1 MRLNF
6 GWQAMKKQTIQ
17 KHLVENFAD
26 FWPQYLLF
34 EIYRWR
40 KITEISGSPAD
51 AMILHVVAWNYFLST
66 TLDQKI
72 ESKDFES
79 VLKAWNVGFDDSSD
93 KNSPLKKR
101 LTVSGIA
108 HQTSIA
114 FETVRRRVS
123 KLEERGLI
131 TNSRERGILLR
142 PDTDFNKKIVED
154 LHPME
159 QKSMINLLHRF
170 CSYMGEEPK

>member
-1 MRLNF
+1 ME
-6 GWQAMKKQTIQ
+6 KQTIQ
-17 KHLVENFAD
+17 ENLIENFAD

-40 KITEISGSPAD
+40 KITEISGTPTD
-51 AMILHVVAWNYFLST
+51 AMILHVIAWNYFLST
-66 TLDQKI
+66 TSDKEL
-72 ESKDFES
+72 ESKDFQS
-79 VLKAWNVGFDDSSD
+79 VLHAWNVGFNNCSG

-101 LTVSGIA
+101 LTVSSIA

-114 FETVRRRVS
+114 LETVRRRVL

-142 PDTDFNKKIVED
+142 PESDFNKKIVED

-170 CSYMGEEPK
+170 CSYIKEEPK